1 MSFYKPA
8 SSLNSLDLFSFFL
21 YSFASRA
28 INVKNKPHI
37 NEVLSDTA
45 LLKRYAQQ
53 IAKLQTELEVSMI
66 YLKLYGIF
74 YGWSVTLCEML
85 YKCMWQNI

>member
-1 MSFYKPA
+1 MTFYKPA
-8 SSLNSLDLFSFFL
+8 SSLKSLDIFSPFFFFFK

-37 NEVLSDTA
+37 NEVLSDAA
-45 LLKRYAQQ
+45 LLKRYARQ

-66 YLKLYGIF
+66 YLKLYDIEGPPANRAIF
-74 YGWSVTLCEML
+74 
-85 YKCMWQNI
+85 KC